1 MLESNGLNTLPTIQF
16 KYPKTDN
23 GADTDGLLTLPYD
36 DINND
41 EASLK
46 KYFDITK
53 FTGFKEASE
62 PKIVNLDNIYL
73 DKTRADG
80 VLR

>member
-1 MLESNGLNTLPTIQF
+1 MLESKELNTLPNIPF

-23 GADTDGLLTLPYD
+23 GADIDGLLTLPYD
-36 DINND
+36 HDNDIK
-41 EASLK
+41 SLE

-53 FTGFKEASE
+53 FNGFKEASE

-73 DKTRADG
+73 DKIRADG